1 MICDKREAWS
11 FPLLLFLAMY
21 LHCGRCNTM
30 RKPLPLFPTSL
41 IGSMPRSKEVLH
53 ALRMKRRGTM
63 DPGDFNRLMD
73 KETEQIIKLQED
85 SGIDIITSGELG
97 RDNYVSFVS
106 DKIGGVKM
114 MSMSEMLDYID
125 DKKAFEDMLTALDVP
140 AVSIK
145 NAICVD
151 KLHYNGDIVAN
162 ELLTMK
168 KYTDKPVKIT
178 LPGPYLLTRSMWLPK
193 LSGKAYGSKEELGQ
207 HVIEI
212 LKKEI
217 DNLLSIGVDVI
228 QFDEPVLTEVVFTE
242 GKPRS
247 FMCAALSERKDPK
260 EELEFAGSLIGQMIN
275 HIDRTK
281 TVASL
286 HVCRGNWSKDE
297 RILLTGPYTPL
308 LELFAKVNPELLT
321 LEFSTPR
328 AGELNSL
335 LADPKIAE
343 HTALGLG
350 VINPRSDDIE
360 SLDPILSRVQEAMS
374 YLPAERIWL
383 NPDCG
388 FATFSNSPVN
398 VLEHISGKIRSLTQ
412 AASLLRSKYDTI

>member
-1 MICDKREAWS
+1 
-11 FPLLLFLAMY
+11 
-21 LHCGRCNTM
+21 M
-30 RKPLPLFPTSL
+30 RRPLPLFPTSL
-41 IGSMPRSKEVLH
+41 IGSMPRSKEVLS
-53 ALRMKRRGTM
+53 ALRMMRRGTIE
-63 DPGDFNRLMD
+63 PKNFNELIEM
-73 KETEQIIKLQED
+73 ETQKIIKLQEGF
-85 SGIDIITSGELG
+85 GIDLITSGELG

-125 DKKAFEDMLTALDVP
+125 DKKAFETILTTLDVP

-145 NAICVD
+145 NAICVG
-151 KLHYNGDIVAN
+151 KLTYNGDIVAN

-168 KYTDKPVKIT
+168 KFTNKPVKIT
-178 LPGPYLLTRSMWLPK
+178 MPGPYLLTRSMWLPN

-207 HVIEI
+207 DVIKLMKE
-212 LKKEI
+212 EI
-217 DNLLSIGVDVI
+217 DQLMNIGVDVI

-260 EELEFAGSLIGQMIN
+260 EELEFASSLIGQIMG

-297 RILLTGPYTPL
+297 SILLTGPYTPL
-308 LELFAKVNPELLT
+308 LELFEKVDPDLLT

-328 AGELNSL
+328 AGELSSIL
-335 LADPKIAE
+335 TDSRIAE
-343 HTALGLG
+343 QTALGLG
-350 VINPRSDDIE
+350 VINPRTDEIE
-360 SLDPILSRVQEAMS
+360 PLDSILSRVQEAMT
-374 YLPAERIWL
+374 YLPKERLWL

-388 FATFSNSPVN
+388 FATFSNRPVN
-398 VLEHISGKIRSLTQ
+398 ILETISGKIRSLTE
-412 AASLLRSKYDTI
+412 AASILRSNYD

>member
-1 MICDKREAWS
+1 
-11 FPLLLFLAMY
+11 
-21 LHCGRCNTM
+21 M
-30 RKPLPLFPTSL
+30 RKQLPLFPTAL
-41 IGSMPRSKEVLH
+41 IGSMPRSREVLS
-53 ALRMKRRGTM
+53 ALRMKRRGAIESS
-63 DPGDFNRLMD
+63 DFNKLIER
-73 KETEQIIKLQED
+73 ETEKIVRLQED
-85 SGIDIITSGELG
+85 AGIDIITSGELG

-106 DKIGGVKM
+106 DKIGGVNM

-151 KLHYNGDIVAN
+151 KLQYNGDIVVQ
-162 ELLTMK
+162 ELLAMK
-168 KYTDKPVKIT
+168 KLTDKPVKVT

-193 LSGKAYGSKEELGQ
+193 LTGKVYGSKEELGQ

-212 LKKEI
+212 LKEEI
-217 DNLLSIGVDVI
+217 DNLMSIGVDVI
-228 QFDEPVLTEVVFTE
+228 QLDEPVLTEVVFTE

-260 EELEFAGSLIGQMIN
+260 EELEFAGSLIGPIMD
-275 HIDRTK
+275 HIDRK
-281 TVASL
+281 RTVASL

-308 LELFAKVNPELLT
+308 LELFAKVNPDLLT

-328 AGELNSL
+328 AGELSSI
-335 LADPKIAE
+335 LADPRIAE

-350 VINPRSDDIE
+350 VINPRADDIE
-360 SLDPILSRVQEAMS
+360 TAEPILTRVQEAMT

-398 VLEHISGKIRSLTQ
+398 VLENISGKMRSLTE
-412 AASLLRSKYDTI
+412 AASILRSNYNASVKS